1 MADTFLRQW
10 AMLKLIPHAPRKVD
24 SLSLRAGLQ
33 AQGFDVDLR
42 TLQRDLKG
50 LSAVFPMR
58 CDSRSKPFGWQWM
71 SGGRALDVAGMS
83 PPAALALKL
92 MDLHL
97 RPLLPRSTLK
107 ALEPQLRS
115 ADEVLAQISDR
126 AIGDWPRKVRVIPS
140 GLALLPPDIDE
151 AVLPVVYEALFTNR
165 RFRARYLARDS
176 AARTAHEDYVINPLA
191 LVSRGAVLYLVC
203 TLFDYTELRL
213 LVVHRMAQAELT
225 EEPAHIPKDFDL
237 DTYIAKGEFDI
248 SSGQLIRLRAIL
260 HKHAAQYLT
269 ETALSKDQRLR
280 ELDDGRVQITASVMQ
295 TAQLRWWLLSFGDQ
309 VEVLAPD
316 ALRQDLMATAQR
328 MLDHYKNPANMY
340 TR

>member
-24 SLSLRAGLQ
+24 SLSLRSGLLG
-33 AQGFDVDLR
+33 QGFDVDLR

-50 LSAVFPMR
+50 LSTVFPLR
-58 CDSRSKPFGWQWM
+58 CDTRSKPFGWQWM

-97 RPLLPRSTLK
+97 RPLMPHSTLK

-115 ADEVLAQISDR
+115 ADQVLSQISDR
-126 AIGDWPRKVRVIPS
+126 AIRDWPRKVRVIPS
-140 GLALLPPDIDE
+140 GLALLPPDMDE
-151 AVLPVVYEALFTNR
+151 TVLPVVYEALFTNR
-165 RFRARYLARDS
+165 RFRARYQARDS
-176 AARTAHEDYVINPLA
+176 SARTAQEDYVINPLA
-191 LVSRGAVLYLVC
+191 LVARGPVLYLVC
-203 TLFDYTELRL
+203 TLFELSELRL
-213 LVVHRMAQAELT
+213 LVVHRMSHAELT
-225 EEPAHIPKDFDL
+225 DEPMHAPKDFDL
-237 DTYIAKGEFDI
+237 DAYIAKGEFDV

-260 HKHAAQYLT
+260 HKNAAQYLT

-295 TAQLRWWLLSFGDQ
+295 TAQLRRWLLSFGDQ
-309 VEVLAPD
+309 VEVLAPE
-316 ALRQDLMATAQR
+316 ALRHDLKATAQR
-328 MLDHYKNPANMY
+328 MLEHYKNPANSY
-340 TR
+340 AR